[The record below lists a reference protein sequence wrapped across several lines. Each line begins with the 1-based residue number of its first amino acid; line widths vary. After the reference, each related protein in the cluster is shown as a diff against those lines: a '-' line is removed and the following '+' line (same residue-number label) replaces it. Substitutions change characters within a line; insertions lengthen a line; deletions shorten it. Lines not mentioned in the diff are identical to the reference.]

1 MNNGAGETLLI
12 RADSG
17 AHIGSGHVVRCLAL
31 AQAWQEMGG
40 CVGFSMAM
48 KEPSMQARLQKEKME
63 LLQITARPGTTEDAR
78 QFIDMARKMG
88 VSAVVVDGYHFNA
101 EYQRCIK
108 ETGLRLLIIDDNAH
122 LDHYYADVL
131 LNQNLHATKLDYQC
145 DPKTVMLLGP
155 RYALLRQE
163 FLSWRNWKRSFPLR
177 ARRILVT
184 LGGMSDPAYYM
195 KVVEYIEGI
204 ESVECDIIFG
214 STEPPDLLEE
224 KVRQMPERMR
234 IYKQVKNMS
243 VLMAGAD
250 IAISS
255 SGSIMWEIAFMGLP
269 SILFVLSNNQQEVA
283 ESLRRIGAVKYL
295 GWLERVDAVQAT
307 ASIKALLENPETR
320 KMMSQ
325 QLTSLVDGLGVERV
339 IQAIKELE

>member
-1 MNNGAGETLLI
+1 
-12 RADSG
+12 
-17 AHIGSGHVVRCLAL
+17 
-31 AQAWQEMGG
+31 
-40 CVGFSMAM
+40 
-48 KEPSMQARLQKEKME
+48 
-63 LLQITARPGTTEDAR
+63 
-78 QFIDMARKMG
+78 
-88 VSAVVVDGYHFNA
+88 
-101 EYQRCIK
+101 
-108 ETGLRLLIIDDNAH
+108 
-122 LDHYYADVL
+122 
-131 LNQNLHATKLDYQC
+131 
-145 DPKTVMLLGP
+145 MLLGP

-204 ESVECDIIFG
+204 EFVECDIIFG
-214 STEPPDLLEE
+214 STEPPELLEE
-224 KVRQMPERMR
+224 KVRQTPERMR